1 MFEGRQLLRVRVKE
15 NLDENPKAQYRWYK
29 SKEEYIVSPM
39 HDTTQEDYY
48 QVMYGRHSINHIHKE
63 DVIVLEK
70 TKESSY

>member
-1 MFEGRQLLRVRVKE
+1 MSEGRQLLRVKVKE
-15 NLDENPKAQYRWYK
+15 DLDEKPKSKQRWYK

-39 HDTTQEDYY
+39 YGDSQEDYY
-48 QVMYGRHSINHIHKE
+48 QVVYGRHSINLIPKE